1 MSGTEAGGAAAID
14 ATDVVVLG
22 GGHAGIEAASAAARM
37 GCSVALVT
45 MDRAAIGR
53 MSCNPA
59 IGGTA
64 KAHLVHEIDALGG
77 VMGELADR
85 TGIQFRILNRSKG
98 PAVWSTRC
106 QSDRDSYARCAR
118 EHVESLAGIRI
129 VAGTIVAADRGG
141 AGGGV
146 SAVTLDDG
154 RRIPCRAL
162 VIASGTFLD
171 AVMYTGLEPTAG
183 GRAGEPAA
191 VGLGGWLARAGLATH
206 RLKTGT
212 PPRLYRDSIDL
223 SVCEEQAG
231 DADPQPFSGRTCR
244 AAFPVMPQVSC
255 YVTHTTAATHAA
267 LRTGFGRS
275 PIFTGAI
282 AGRGPRYCPSIEDKL
297 VRFADRDRHQLFIE
311 PDGLRSD
318 LIYLNG
324 FSTSLPREVQA
335 AALATIPGLER
346 ARMARPGYA
355 VEYESV
361 PAYQLG
367 PTLQTRAV
375 PGLFLAGQV
384 CGTSGYEEA
393 AALGLMAGINAACRV
408 QGRPPFTLGRS
419 EAYIGVMIDDL
430 TTREWREPYR
440 MFTSR
445 AEHRLVLRQDNA
457 ERRLAHYGHRLG
469 LVGDAHY
476 RRVAAPRGGGRG
488 RSARPR
494 NRPRRPARGGG
505 AAVRRRHRADRLA
518 GAARRPGPP
527 PAGAVPRPAGGRPA
541 RPAYPRSARS
551 SPTPRSA
558 PRWLARCATP
568 ATSGASGS
576 SSSGRPGRRRCGF
589 PSRSTTQ
596 RCGRCRR
603 RRPRRLARIRPSSIG
618 QASRVAGVTPGRSQ
632 RAAGRAPPLTRRSCP
647 ATSCSTA
654 AI

>member
-1 MSGTEAGGAAAID
+1 MNGVPPAV
-14 ATDVVVLG
+14 DVVVLG

-45 MDRAAIGR
+45 MDRDAIGR

-64 KAHLVHEIDALGG
+64 KAHLVREVDALGG

-85 TGIQFRILNRSKG
+85 TGIQFRILNRTKG

-118 EHVESLAGIRI
+118 EHVESLDAVRI
-129 VAGTIVAADRGG
+129 VTGTIVAAERDAA
-141 AGGGV
+141 AGM
-146 SAVTLDDG
+146 SAVLLDDG
-154 RRIPCRAL
+154 RHIACRAL

-183 GRAGEPAA
+183 GRAGEAAA
-191 VGLGGWLARAGLATH
+191 VGLAGWLARAGLLTH

-212 PPRLYRDSIDL
+212 PPRLYRDSIDF
-223 SVCEEQAG
+223 SVCDEQPG
-231 DADPQPFSGRTCR
+231 DADPQPFSGRTDR
-244 AAFPVMPQVSC
+244 ASFPVMPQVSC
-255 YVTHTTAATHAA
+255 HITSTTAATHEV
-267 LRTGFGRS
+267 LRTGFDRS

-297 VRFADRDRHQLFIE
+297 VRFAGRDRHQLFIE
-311 PDGLRSD
+311 PDGLDSD

-324 FSTSLPREVQA
+324 FSTSLPPEVQV
-335 AALATIPGLER
+335 AALVTIPGLER
-346 ARMARPGYA
+346 ARVARPGYA

-367 PTLQTRAV
+367 PTLETHAV

-393 AALGLMAGINAACRV
+393 AALGLMAGINAAFRV

-457 ERRLAHYGHRLG
+457 ERRLAHYGHRFG

-476 RRVAAPRGGGRG
+476 RRVTDREGAAERALLALEAGRAEPAAVEALLRAAG
-488 RSARPR
+488 TAPIGAPASLASLA
-494 NRPRRPARGGG
+494 RRPEVPFPDLLRAGG
-505 AAVRRRHRADRLA
+505 AADIPDLRALLTDAPLRDQVAAEVRYVGYIRRELKLIARQAKHEAVRIPESFDYAAVRALSA
-518 GAARRPGPP
+518 EAAE
-527 PAGAVPRPAGGRPA
+527 
-541 RPAYPRSARS
+541 
-551 SPTPRSA
+551 T
-558 PRWLARCATP
+558 
-568 ATSGASGS
+568 
-576 SSSGRPGRRRCGF
+576 
-589 PSRSTTQ
+589 
-596 RCGRCRR
+596 
-603 RRPRRLARIRPSSIG
+603 LARIRPVSIG
-618 QASRVAGVTPGRSQ
+618 QASRVAGVTPADLNVLSV
-632 RAAGRAPPLTRRSCP
+632 ALRR
-647 ATSCSTA
+647 
-654 AI
+654 

>member
-1 MSGTEAGGAAAID
+1 MEADRAAAID
-14 ATDVVVLG
+14 PADVDPADVEPADVVVLG

-53 MSCNPA
+53 LSCNPA

-64 KAHLVHEIDALGG
+64 KAHLVHEVDALGG

-98 PAVWSTRC
+98 PAVWATRC

-118 EHVESLAGIRI
+118 QHVESLDRIRI
-129 VAGTIVAADRGG
+129 VTGTIVAADRAAAGG
-141 AGGGV
+141 AV
-146 SAVTLDDG
+146 SAVTLGDG

-223 SVCEEQAG
+223 SACREQAG
-231 DADPQPFSGRTCR
+231 DADPQPFSGRTDR

-255 YVTHTTAATHAA
+255 YITHTTAATHAV

-346 ARMARPGYA
+346 ARVARPGYA
-355 VEYESV
+355 VEYVSV

-367 PTLQTRAV
+367 PTLQTHAV

-393 AALGLMAGINAACRV
+393 AALGLMAGINAACRA

-476 RRVAAPRGGGRG
+476 RRVAAAAAAVEDALRALEAVRAAPRAVGELLRAAGAAPLAAPAPLAGL
-488 RSARPR
+488 A
-494 NRPRRPARGGG
+494 RRPEVPFRDLLAAAGAAGVPALRALLTDAPLRAQVAAEVRYAGYIRRERQLIERQARHEAVRIPEAFDY
-505 AAVRRRHRADRLA
+505 AAVRALSA
-518 GAARRPGPP
+518 EAAE
-527 PAGAVPRPAGGRPA
+527 
-541 RPAYPRSARS
+541 
-551 SPTPRSA
+551 T
-558 PRWLARCATP
+558 
-568 ATSGASGS
+568 
-576 SSSGRPGRRRCGF
+576 
-589 PSRSTTQ
+589 
-596 RCGRCRR
+596 
-603 RRPRRLARIRPSSIG
+603 LARIRPVSFG
-618 QASRVAGVTPGRSQ
+618 QASRVAGVTPADLNVLRVALH
-632 RAAGRAPPLTRRSCP
+632 R
-647 ATSCSTA
+647 
-654 AI
+654 

>member
-1 MSGTEAGGAAAID
+1 MNGTGAAGR
-14 ATDVVVLG
+14 ATLDPVDVVVLG

-37 GCSVALVT
+37 GSTVALVT

-64 KAHLVHEIDALGG
+64 KAHLVHEVDALGG
-77 VMGELADR
+77 VMGDLADR

-118 EHVESLAGIRI
+118 EHVESLDSVLI
-129 VAGTIVAADRGG
+129 VAGTIVAVDREA

-146 SAVTLDDG
+146 SAVLLDDG
-154 RRIPCRAL
+154 RRISCRAL

-183 GRAGEPAA
+183 GRVGEAAA
-191 VGLGGWLARAGLATH
+191 VGLGGWLARAGLVTH

-212 PPRLYRDSIDL
+212 PPRLYRDSIDF
-223 SVCEEQAG
+223 SVCDEQPG
-231 DADPQPFSGRTCR
+231 DPDPQPFSGRTDR
-244 AAFPVMPQVSC
+244 AAFPAMPQVSC
-255 YVTHTTAATHAA
+255 HITHTTAATHEV
-267 LRTGFGRS
+267 LRTGFDRS

-311 PDGLRSD
+311 PDGLDSD

-346 ARMARPGYA
+346 ARVARPGYA

-367 PTLQTRAV
+367 PTLETRAV

-408 QGRPPFTLGRS
+408 QDRPPFTVGRS
-419 EAYIGVMIDDL
+419 QAYIGVMIDDL

-457 ERRLAHYGHRLG
+457 ERRLAHHGHRFG

-476 RRVAAPRGGGRG
+476 RRVKDREGALERALVALDAGRAAPAAVEELLRAAGTAPIGAPA
-488 RSARPR
+488 SLASLA
-494 NRPRRPARGGG
+494 RRPEVPFPDLLVAGG
-505 AAVRRRHRADRLA
+505 AADIPDLRALLTDAPLRAQVAAEVRYAGYIQRELRLIARQAKHEAVRIPEAFDFAAVRALSA
-518 GAARRPGPP
+518 EAAE
-527 PAGAVPRPAGGRPA
+527 
-541 RPAYPRSARS
+541 
-551 SPTPRSA
+551 T
-558 PRWLARCATP
+558 LE
-568 ATSGASGS
+568 
-576 SSSGRPGRRRCGF
+576 
-589 PSRSTTQ
+589 
-596 RCGRCRR
+596 
-603 RRPRRLARIRPSSIG
+603 RIRPVSIG
-618 QASRVAGVTPGRSQ
+618 QASRVAGVTPADLNVLSVALHR
-632 RAAGRAPPLTRRSCP
+632 
-647 ATSCSTA
+647 
-654 AI
+654 

>member
-1 MSGTEAGGAAAID
+1 MSGPVSGPASDREAGRAAAID
-14 ATDVVVLG
+14 AADVVVLG

-64 KAHLVHEIDALGG
+64 KAHLVHEVDALGG

-118 EHVESLAGIRI
+118 QHVESLDRVRI
-129 VAGTIVAADRGG
+129 VTGTIVAADRDADG
-141 AGGGV
+141 AV
-146 SAVTLDDG
+146 SAVTIGDG

-171 AVMYTGLEPTAG
+171 AVMYTGLQPTAG

-212 PPRLYRDSIDL
+212 PPRLYRDLIDL
-223 SVCEEQAG
+223 SACREQAG
-231 DADPQPFSGRTCR
+231 DADPQPFSGRTDR

-255 YVTHTTAATHAA
+255 YLTHTTAATHAV

-346 ARMARPGYA
+346 ARVARPGYA
-355 VEYESV
+355 VEYVSV

-367 PTLQTRAV
+367 PTLQTHVV

-393 AALGLMAGINAACRV
+393 AALGLMAGINAACRA

-476 RRVAAPRGGGRG
+476 RRVAARAAAVEDALRALET
-488 RSARPR
+488 ARAVPHAVGELLR
-494 NRPRRPARGGG
+494 AAGTAPLAAPAPLADLARRPEVPFRDLLAAAGAAGVPALRALLTDAPLRAQVAAEVRYAGYVRRERQLIERQARHEAVRIPQAFDY
-505 AAVRRRHRADRLA
+505 AAVRALSA
-518 GAARRPGPP
+518 EAAE
-527 PAGAVPRPAGGRPA
+527 
-541 RPAYPRSARS
+541 
-551 SPTPRSA
+551 T
-558 PRWLARCATP
+558 
-568 ATSGASGS
+568 
-576 SSSGRPGRRRCGF
+576 
-589 PSRSTTQ
+589 
-596 RCGRCRR
+596 
-603 RRPRRLARIRPSSIG
+603 LARIRPVSIG
-618 QASRVAGVTPGRSQ
+618 QASRVAGVTPADLNVLRVALH
-632 RAAGRAPPLTRRSCP
+632 R
-647 ATSCSTA
+647 
-654 AI
+654 

>member
-1 MSGTEAGGAAAID
+1 MNGTGAAGRAAPD
-14 ATDVVVLG
+14 SVDVVVLG

-37 GCSVALVT
+37 GSTVALVT
-45 MDRAAIGR
+45 MDPAAIGR

-64 KAHLVHEIDALGG
+64 KAHLVHEVDALGG

-106 QSDRDSYARCAR
+106 QSDRDTYARCAR
-118 EHVESLAGIRI
+118 EHVESLDAVRI
-129 VAGTIVAADRGG
+129 VTGTIVAADRD
-141 AGGGV
+141 AAGGV
-146 SAVTLDDG
+146 SAVLLDDG
-154 RRIPCRAL
+154 RRIACRAL

-183 GRAGEPAA
+183 GRAGEAAA
-191 VGLGGWLARAGLATH
+191 VGLGGWLARAGLVTH

-212 PPRLYRDSIDL
+212 PPRLYRDSIDF
-223 SVCEEQAG
+223 SVCDEQPG
-231 DADPQPFSGRTCR
+231 DPDPQPFSGRTDR
-244 AAFPVMPQVSC
+244 AFFPAMPQVSC
-255 YVTHTTAATHAA
+255 HITHTTAATHEV
-267 LRTGFGRS
+267 LRTGFDRS

-297 VRFADRDRHQLFIE
+297 VRFADRESHQLFIE
-311 PDGLRSD
+311 PDGLDSD

-346 ARMARPGYA
+346 ARVARPGYA

-367 PTLQTRAV
+367 PTLETRAV

-408 QGRPPFTLGRS
+408 QGRPPFTVGRS

-445 AEHRLVLRQDNA
+445 AEYRLLLRADNA
-457 ERRLAHYGHRLG
+457 DLRLTQRGIDRGFVSAERARRFADKTARLDRARRLAQG
-469 LVGDAHY
+469 LTMTPNGLAAHGLAVNPDGA
-476 RRVAAPRGGGRG
+476 R
-488 RSARPR
+488 RSALNLLRHPGIDL
-494 NRPRRPARGGG
+494 ARL
-505 AAVRRRHRADRLA
+505 AAVWPELRGLDGDVAEQIEIEGCYAGYLDRQVADIRAFRNDEALKLPADLDYRAIGGLSNEVREKLA
-518 GAARRPGPP
+518 E
-527 PAGAVPRPAGGRPA
+527 A
-541 RPAYPRSARS
+541 RPA
-551 SPTPRSA
+551 T
-558 PRWLARCATP
+558 LAA
-568 ATSGASGS
+568 A
-576 SSSGRPGRRRCGF
+576 
-589 PSRSTTQ
+589 
-596 RCGRCRR
+596 
-603 RRPRRLARIRPSSIG
+603 ARIS
-618 QASRVAGVTPGRSQ
+618 GVTPAALTALLQVVERR
-632 RAAGRAPPLTRRSCP
+632 RAA
-647 ATSCSTA
+647 
-654 AI
+654 

>member
-1 MSGTEAGGAAAID
+1 MSGTSPRGSLAVEPV
-14 ATDVVVLG
+14 DVVVLG

-45 MDRAAIGR
+45 MDHQAIGR

-64 KAHLVHEIDALGG
+64 KAHLVHEVDALGG

-118 EHVESLAGIRI
+118 EHVESLDAVRI
-129 VAGTIVAADRGG
+129 VTGTIVAADRAG

-146 SAVTLDDG
+146 SAVVLDDG
-154 RRIPCRAL
+154 RRIACRAL

-171 AVMYTGLEPTAG
+171 AVMYTGLEPTEG
-183 GRAGEPAA
+183 GRAGEAAA
-191 VGLGGWLARAGLATH
+191 VGLGGWLARAGLLTH

-223 SVCEEQAG
+223 SACDEQPG
-231 DADPQPFSGRTCR
+231 DPDPQPFSGRTDR
-244 AAFPVMPQVSC
+244 SAFPAMPQVSC
-255 YVTHTTAATHAA
+255 HITYTTSATHEV
-267 LRTGFGRS
+267 LHTGFDRS

-297 VRFADRDRHQLFIE
+297 VRFAGRDRHQLFIE
-311 PDGLRSD
+311 PDGLDSD

-346 ARMARPGYA
+346 ARVARPGYA

-476 RRVAAPRGGGRG
+476 RRVTERAEAVERALGALDAGRAAPDAVEALLHAAGTTPIGAPA
-488 RSARPR
+488 SLASLA
-494 NRPRRPARGGG
+494 RRPEVPFQDLL
-505 AAVRRRHRADRLA
+505 AAA
-518 GAARRPGPP
+518 GAAGVPDLRGLLTDGPLRAQVAAEVRYVGYIRREQQLI
-527 PAGAVPRPAGGRPA
+527 ARQARHEAVRIPEAFDYAALRAL
-541 RPAYPRSARS
+541 SAEAAE
-551 SPTPRSA
+551 T
-558 PRWLARCATP
+558 
-568 ATSGASGS
+568 
-576 SSSGRPGRRRCGF
+576 
-589 PSRSTTQ
+589 
-596 RCGRCRR
+596 
-603 RRPRRLARIRPSSIG
+603 LARIRPVSIG
-618 QASRVAGVTPGRSQ
+618 QASRVAGVTPADLNVLRVALH
-632 RAAGRAPPLTRRSCP
+632 R
-647 ATSCSTA
+647 
-654 AI
+654 

>member
-1 MSGTEAGGAAAID
+1 MNGVPPAV
-14 ATDVVVLG
+14 DVVVLG

-45 MDRAAIGR
+45 MDRDAIGR

-64 KAHLVHEIDALGG
+64 KAHLVHEVDALGG

-118 EHVESLAGIRI
+118 EHVESLDAVRI
-129 VAGTIVAADRGG
+129 VTGTIVAAERD
-141 AGGGV
+141 AAGGV
-146 SAVTLDDG
+146 SAVLLDDG
-154 RRIPCRAL
+154 RHIACRAL

-171 AVMYTGLEPTAG
+171 AVMYTGLESTAG
-183 GRAGEPAA
+183 GRAGETAA
-191 VGLGGWLARAGLATH
+191 VGLAGWLAGSGLLTH

-212 PPRLYRDSIDL
+212 PPRLYRDSIDF
-223 SVCEEQAG
+223 SVCDEQPG
-231 DADPQPFSGRTCR
+231 DADPQPFSGRTDR
-244 AAFPVMPQVSC
+244 ASFPVMPQVSC
-255 YVTHTTAATHAA
+255 HITSTTAATHEV
-267 LRTGFGRS
+267 LRTGFDRS

-297 VRFADRDRHQLFIE
+297 VRFAGRDRHQLFIE
-311 PDGLRSD
+311 PDGLDSD

-324 FSTSLPREVQA
+324 FSTSLPLEVQV
-335 AALATIPGLER
+335 AALVTIPGLER
-346 ARMARPGYA
+346 ARVARPGYA

-367 PTLQTRAV
+367 PTLETHAV

-393 AALGLMAGINAACRV
+393 AALGLMAGINAAFRV

-457 ERRLAHYGHRLG
+457 ERRLARYGHRFG

-476 RRVAAPRGGGRG
+476 RRVTDREGAAERALLALEAGRAEPAAVEEVLRAAG
-488 RSARPR
+488 TAPIGAPASLASLA
-494 NRPRRPARGGG
+494 RRPEVPFPDLLRAGG
-505 AAVRRRHRADRLA
+505 AADIPDLRALLTDAPLRDQVAAEVRYAGYIRRELKLIARQAKHEAVRIPESFDYAAVRALSA
-518 GAARRPGPP
+518 EAAE
-527 PAGAVPRPAGGRPA
+527 
-541 RPAYPRSARS
+541 
-551 SPTPRSA
+551 T
-558 PRWLARCATP
+558 
-568 ATSGASGS
+568 
-576 SSSGRPGRRRCGF
+576 
-589 PSRSTTQ
+589 
-596 RCGRCRR
+596 
-603 RRPRRLARIRPSSIG
+603 LARIRPVSIG
-618 QASRVAGVTPGRSQ
+618 QASRVAGVTPADLNVLSV
-632 RAAGRAPPLTRRSCP
+632 ALRR
-647 ATSCSTA
+647 
-654 AI
+654 

>member
-1 MSGTEAGGAAAID
+1 MNGAGGAGRAALD
-14 ATDVVVLG
+14 PVDVVVLG

-45 MDRAAIGR
+45 MDPQAIGR

-64 KAHLVHEIDALGG
+64 KAHLVHEVDALGG

-85 TGIQFRILNRSKG
+85 NGIQFRVLNRSRG

-118 EHVESLAGIRI
+118 EHVESLEAVRI
-129 VAGTIVAADRGG
+129 MTGTIVAADRD
-141 AGGGV
+141 AADCGV
-146 SAVTLDDG
+146 SAVLLDDG
-154 RRIPCRAL
+154 RRIACRAL

-171 AVMYTGLEPTAG
+171 AVMYTGLEPTVG
-183 GRAGEPAA
+183 GRVGEAA
-191 VGLGGWLARAGLATH
+191 AIGLGGWLARAGLVTH

-212 PPRLYRDSIDL
+212 PPRLYRDSIDF
-223 SVCEEQAG
+223 SVCDEQPG
-231 DADPQPFSGRTCR
+231 DPDPQPFSGRTDR
-244 AAFPVMPQVSC
+244 ATFPAMPQVSC
-255 YVTHTTAATHAA
+255 HVTHTTTATHEV
-267 LRTGFGRS
+267 LRTGFDRS

-297 VRFADRDRHQLFIE
+297 VRFADRDRHQIFIE
-311 PDGLRSD
+311 PDGLDSD

-346 ARMARPGYA
+346 ARVARPGYA

-367 PTLQTRAV
+367 PTLETRAV

-408 QGRPPFTLGRS
+408 QGRPPFTLDRS

-430 TTREWREPYR
+430 STREWREPYR

-457 ERRLAHYGHRLG
+457 ERRLASYGHRLG
-469 LVGDAHY
+469 LIGDAHY
-476 RRVAAPRGGGRG
+476 RRVTERTEAVQRALAALDARRAAPEAVEALLRAAGT
-488 RSARPR
+488 API
-494 NRPRRPARGGG
+494 G
-505 AAVRRRHRADRLA
+505 APSSLA
-518 GAARRPGPP
+518 SLARRPEVPFRDLLKATGAAGVPDLRGLLADGPLRAQVTAEVRY
-527 PAGAVPRPAGGRPA
+527 AGYIERELKLIARQARQEAVRIPEAFDYTAVRALSTEAAETLERMRPV
-541 RPAYPRSARS
+541 
-551 SPTPRSA
+551 
-558 PRWLARCATP
+558 
-568 ATSGASGS
+568 
-576 SSSGRPGRRRCGF
+576 
-589 PSRSTTQ
+589 
-596 RCGRCRR
+596 
-603 RRPRRLARIRPSSIG
+603 SIG
-618 QASRVAGVTPGRSQ
+618 QASRVAGVTPADLDVLRVALH
-632 RAAGRAPPLTRRSCP
+632 R
-647 ATSCSTA
+647 
-654 AI
+654 

>member
-1 MSGTEAGGAAAID
+1 M
-14 ATDVVVLG
+14 VVLG

-37 GCSVALVT
+37 GSTVALVT
-45 MDRAAIGR
+45 MDRQAIGR

-64 KAHLVHEIDALGG
+64 KAHLVHELDALGG

-98 PAVWSTRC
+98 PAVRSTRC

-118 EHVESLAGIRI
+118 EHVESLDAVRI
-129 VAGTIVAADRGG
+129 VTGTIVAADRGA

-146 SAVTLDDG
+146 SAVVLGDG
-154 RRIPCRAL
+154 RRIACRAL

-183 GRAGEPAA
+183 GRAGEAAA
-191 VGLGGWLARAGLATH
+191 VGLGGWLARAGLVTH

-223 SVCEEQAG
+223 SACDEQPG
-231 DADPQPFSGRTCR
+231 DPHPQPFSGRTDR
-244 AAFPVMPQVSC
+244 AAFPAMPQVSC
-255 YVTHTTAATHAA
+255 HITHTTLDTHAV
-267 LRTGFGRS
+267 LRSGFDRS

-311 PDGLRSD
+311 PDGLGSD

-346 ARMARPGYA
+346 ARVARPGYA

-367 PTLQTRAV
+367 PTLETRAV

-408 QGRPPFTLGRS
+408 QGRPPFTVGRS

-457 ERRLAHYGHRLG
+457 ERRLAHYGHRFG
-469 LVGDAHY
+469 LIGDAHY
-476 RRVAAPRGGGRG
+476 RRVTERAQAVERALGALDTVGAAPAAVGTLLRAAGTGPIRAPA
-488 RSARPR
+488 SLSSLA
-494 NRPRRPARGGG
+494 RRPEVPFRDLLVAGG
-505 AAVRRRHRADRLA
+505 AADIPDLRALLTDAPLRDQVAAEVRYAGYIQRELRLIARQAKHEAVRIPEAFDFVAVRALSA
-518 GAARRPGPP
+518 EAAE
-527 PAGAVPRPAGGRPA
+527 
-541 RPAYPRSARS
+541 
-551 SPTPRSA
+551 T
-558 PRWLARCATP
+558 LE
-568 ATSGASGS
+568 
-576 SSSGRPGRRRCGF
+576 
-589 PSRSTTQ
+589 
-596 RCGRCRR
+596 
-603 RRPRRLARIRPSSIG
+603 RIRPVSIG
-618 QASRVAGVTPGRSQ
+618 QASRVAGVTPADLNVLSVALHR
-632 RAAGRAPPLTRRSCP
+632 
-647 ATSCSTA
+647 
-654 AI
+654 

>member
-1 MSGTEAGGAAAID
+1 MSGRVSGAEAGGAGAID
-14 ATDVVVLG
+14 AVDVVVLG

-64 KAHLVHEIDALGG
+64 KAHLVHEVDALGG
-77 VMGELADR
+77 VMGQLADR

-106 QSDRDSYARCAR
+106 QSDRESYARCAR
-118 EHVESLAGIRI
+118 EHVESLDAIRI
-129 VAGTIVAADRGG
+129 VTGTIVAAERGG
-141 AGGGV
+141 TGGGV
-146 SAVTLDDG
+146 SAATLGDG
-154 RRIPCRAL
+154 RRIACRAL

-191 VGLGGWLARAGLATH
+191 VGLGGWLTRAGLATH

-223 SVCEEQAG
+223 SACQEQAG
-231 DADPQPFSGRTCR
+231 DADPQPFSGRTRR

-255 YVTHTTAATHAA
+255 FITHTTAATHAA
-267 LRTGFGRS
+267 LRAGFGRS

-297 VRFADRDRHQLFIE
+297 ARFADRDRHQLFIE
-311 PDGLRSD
+311 PDGLESG

-335 AALATIPGLER
+335 AALATIPGLQR

-361 PAYQLG
+361 PAHQLG
-367 PTLQTRAV
+367 PTLQARAV

-393 AALGLMAGINAACRV
+393 AALGLMAGINAARRA
-408 QGRPPFTLGRS
+408 QGRTPFTLARS

-469 LVGDAHY
+469 LVDDVHY
-476 RRVAAPRGGGRG
+476 RRVAARAAAVEGALRALDTVRAAPRAVEAVLRAAGTAPIGAPVPLAGL
-488 RSARPR
+488 A
-494 NRPRRPARGGG
+494 RRPEVPFRDLLAAAGAAGVPALRALLADGPLRAQVAAEVRYAGYIRRERQLIERQAG
-505 AAVRRRHRADRLA
+505 HEALRIPESFDYAAVRALSA
-518 GAARRPGPP
+518 EAAE
-527 PAGAVPRPAGGRPA
+527 
-541 RPAYPRSARS
+541 
-551 SPTPRSA
+551 T
-558 PRWLARCATP
+558 
-568 ATSGASGS
+568 
-576 SSSGRPGRRRCGF
+576 
-589 PSRSTTQ
+589 
-596 RCGRCRR
+596 
-603 RRPRRLARIRPSSIG
+603 LARIRPVSMG
-618 QASRVAGVTPGRSQ
+618 QASRVAGVTPADLNVLRVALH
-632 RAAGRAPPLTRRSCP
+632 R
-647 ATSCSTA
+647 
-654 AI
+654 

>member
-1 MSGTEAGGAAAID
+1 MSGTGRDGAAAIET
-14 ATDVVVLG
+14 ADVVVLG

-45 MDRAAIGR
+45 MDPAAIGR

-64 KAHLVHEIDALGG
+64 KAHLVHEVDALGG

-106 QSDRDSYARCAR
+106 QSDRESYARCAR
-118 EHVESLAGIRI
+118 EHVESLDGIRI
-129 VAGTIVAADRGG
+129 VTGTIVAAER

-146 SAVTLDDG
+146 SAVTLGDG
-154 RRIPCRAL
+154 RRIACRAL

-171 AVMYTGLEPTAG
+171 AVMYTGLQPTVG

-212 PPRLYRDSIDL
+212 PPRLYRDSVDL
-223 SVCEEQAG
+223 SACREQAG
-231 DADPQPFSGRTCR
+231 DADPQPFSGRTPR
-244 AAFPVMPQVSC
+244 ASFPVMPQVSC
-255 YVTHTTAATHAA
+255 HITHTTAATHAA

-311 PDGLRSD
+311 PDGLHSG

-361 PAYQLG
+361 PAHQLG
-367 PTLQTRAV
+367 PTLETRAV

-393 AALGLMAGINAACRV
+393 AALGLMAGVNAACRAH
-408 QGRPPFTLGRS
+408 GRPPFTLARS

-457 ERRLAHYGHRLG
+457 ERRLARHGHRLG
-469 LVGDAHY
+469 LVSDAGY
-476 RRVAAPRGGGRG
+476 RRVAARAAAVADALRALETVRAAPRAVAALL
-488 RSARPR
+488 RSAGAAPIDAPAPIA
-494 NRPRRPARGGG
+494 NLARRPEVPFGDLLAAAGAAGVPALRPLLADGPLCAQVAAEVRYAGYVRRERQLIERQARHEALPIPAAFDY
-505 AAVRRRHRADRLA
+505 AAVRSLSAE
-518 GAARRPGPP
+518 AAE
-527 PAGAVPRPAGGRPA
+527 
-541 RPAYPRSARS
+541 
-551 SPTPRSA
+551 T
-558 PRWLARCATP
+558 
-568 ATSGASGS
+568 
-576 SSSGRPGRRRCGF
+576 
-589 PSRSTTQ
+589 
-596 RCGRCRR
+596 
-603 RRPRRLARIRPSSIG
+603 LARIRPASFG
-618 QASRVAGVTPGRSQ
+618 QATRVAGVTPADLNVLRVALH
-632 RAAGRAPPLTRRSCP
+632 R
-647 ATSCSTA
+647 
-654 AI
+654 

>member
-1 MSGTEAGGAAAID
+1 MSGTSLRGSLAVD
-14 ATDVVVLG
+14 PVDVVVLG

-37 GCSVALVT
+37 GSTVALVT
-45 MDRAAIGR
+45 MDPVAIGR

-64 KAHLVHEIDALGG
+64 KAHLVHEVDALGG

-98 PAVWSTRC
+98 PAVRSTRC

-118 EHVESLAGIRI
+118 EHVESLDAVRI
-129 VAGTIVAADRGG
+129 VTGTIVAADRG
-141 AGGGV
+141 ADGGGV
-146 SAVTLDDG
+146 SAVVLDDG
-154 RRIPCRAL
+154 RRIACRAL

-183 GRAGEPAA
+183 GRAGEAAA
-191 VGLGGWLARAGLATH
+191 VGLGGWLARAGLVTH

-223 SVCEEQAG
+223 SACDEQPG
-231 DADPQPFSGRTCR
+231 DLDPQPFSGRTDR
-244 AAFPVMPQVSC
+244 SAFPAMPQVSC
-255 YVTHTTAATHAA
+255 HITHTTAATHEV
-267 LRTGFGRS
+267 LRTGFDRS

-297 VRFADRDRHQLFIE
+297 VRFAGRDRHQLFIE
-311 PDGLRSD
+311 PDGLGSD

-324 FSTSLPREVQA
+324 FSTSLPRQVQS

-346 ARMARPGYA
+346 ARVARPGYA

-367 PTLQTRAV
+367 PTLETRAV

-430 TTREWREPYR
+430 TTREWCEPYR

-457 ERRLAHYGHRLG
+457 ERRLAHHGHRLG
-469 LVGDAHY
+469 LVADAHY
-476 RRVAAPRGGGRG
+476 RRVAARAAAVERALCALDAGRAAPEAVEALLRAAG
-488 RSARPR
+488 TTPIGAPAPIARLA
-494 NRPRRPARGGG
+494 RRPEVPFRDLLAAAGAAGVPELRGLLADAPLREQVAAEVRYAGYIRREQQLIKRQEKHEAVRIPEAFDY
-505 AAVRRRHRADRLA
+505 AAVRALSA
-518 GAARRPGPP
+518 EAAE
-527 PAGAVPRPAGGRPA
+527 
-541 RPAYPRSARS
+541 
-551 SPTPRSA
+551 T
-558 PRWLARCATP
+558 
-568 ATSGASGS
+568 
-576 SSSGRPGRRRCGF
+576 
-589 PSRSTTQ
+589 
-596 RCGRCRR
+596 
-603 RRPRRLARIRPSSIG
+603 LARIRPVSLG
-618 QASRVAGVTPGRSQ
+618 QASRVAGVTPADLNVLRVALH
-632 RAAGRAPPLTRRSCP
+632 R
-647 ATSCSTA
+647 
-654 AI
+654 

>member
-1 MSGTEAGGAAAID
+1 MNGTGPGGAAAVD

-37 GCSVALVT
+37 GCRVALVT
-45 MDRAAIGR
+45 IDPAAIGR

-64 KAHLVHEIDALGG
+64 KAHLVHEVDALGG

-106 QSDRDSYARCAR
+106 QSDRESYARCAR
-118 EHVESLAGIRI
+118 EHVESLDGVRI
-129 VAGTIVAADRGG
+129 VTGTIVAAERGG

-146 SAVTLDDG
+146 SSVTLADG
-154 RRIPCRAL
+154 RRVACRAL

-171 AVMYTGLEPTAG
+171 AVMYTGLQPTAG

-191 VGLGGWLARAGLATH
+191 VGLGGWLARAGLTTH

-212 PPRLYRDSIDL
+212 PPRIYRDSVDL
-223 SVCEEQAG
+223 SVCQEQAG
-231 DADPQPFSGRTCR
+231 DADPQPFSGRTRR

-255 YVTHTTAATHAA
+255 HVTHTTAATHAA
-267 LRTGFGRS
+267 LRAGFGRS

-311 PDGLRSD
+311 PDGLGSD

-324 FSTSLPREVQA
+324 FSTSLPRDVQA

-346 ARMARPGYA
+346 ARMARAGYA

-361 PAYQLG
+361 PAHQLG
-367 PTLQTRAV
+367 PTLEARAV

-408 QGRPPFTLGRS
+408 HGRPPFTLGRS
-419 EAYIGVMIDDL
+419 QAYVGVMIDDL

-457 ERRLAHYGHRLG
+457 ERRLAHHGHRLG
-469 LVGDAHY
+469 LVGDADY
-476 RRVAAPRGGGRG
+476 RRAAARAAAVTDALRALETVRAAPDAVRALLRAAGAAPIGAPAPIANLARRPEVPFADLLAAAGAAGVPALRPLLADGPLRAQVAAEVRYAGYV
-488 RSARPR
+488 
-494 NRPRRPARGGG
+494 RRERQLIERQAKHEALPIPAAFDY
-505 AAVRRRHRADRLA
+505 AAVRSLSAE
-518 GAARRPGPP
+518 AAE
-527 PAGAVPRPAGGRPA
+527 
-541 RPAYPRSARS
+541 
-551 SPTPRSA
+551 T
-558 PRWLARCATP
+558 
-568 ATSGASGS
+568 
-576 SSSGRPGRRRCGF
+576 
-589 PSRSTTQ
+589 
-596 RCGRCRR
+596 
-603 RRPRRLARIRPSSIG
+603 LARIRPVSMG
-618 QASRVAGVTPGRSQ
+618 QASRVAGVTPADLNVLRVALH
-632 RAAGRAPPLTRRSCP
+632 R
-647 ATSCSTA
+647 
-654 AI
+654 